1 MSFLHKT
8 ALKLLVGVATV
19 LTATVSIRA
28 IAVEQPRTPIL
39 IPNIQ
44 EPEEM
49 RVAPFPQRNTVSTP
63 TDGLLEEAIQA
74 GQAQMLSLSPY
85 EAISHFTDAIKLEG
99 RELLKSKA
107 YEGQADAYMQTREW
121 DPAIKDLTIAISLQI
136 AGSMVGNV
144 SQFRAIYPEYGA
156 ASDDEIAQ
164 KLNQTFYPDIKYEDF
179 SQRFLTGH
187 ALFPTIIASLYMK
200 RSDAYL
206 RKRDWRSALMDF
218 RRATNGFPDYA
229 EVMDRW
235 RQFDETYNTHS
246 YIDMEN
252 FDDARDESIKLSIK
266 QTHGLNDAP
275 GPYELYRFEL
285 NCSAEKIRALSWAEY
300 NASATPMKSG
310 EGGRWG
316 SIWPGTLG
324 KILADGACSNGQSG
338 AKPNEA
344 G

>member
-1 MSFLHKT
+1 MKRGPSLQ
-8 ALKLLVGVATV
+8 LLTGIAIVF
-19 LTATVSIRA
+19 TATLSNAV
-28 IAVEQPRTPIL
+28 AVEQPRTSIL

-44 EPEEM
+44 ELEEM
-49 RVAPFPQRNTVSTP
+49 RVAPFPMHNIVSTP
-63 TDGLLEEAIQA
+63 ADRTLGEAIEA
-74 GQAQMLSLSPY
+74 GQAKMQSLSPY
-85 EAISHFTDAIKLEG
+85 EAISDFTDAIKIEG
-99 RELLKSKA
+99 WELLESKA
-107 YEGQADAYMQTREW
+107 YEGRASAYMQTREW
-121 DPAIKDLTIAISLQI
+121 DRAIKDLTSAISLQI
-136 AGSMVGNV
+136 AGSVVGNV

-156 ASDDEIAQ
+156 ASDEAIAR

-179 SQRFLTGH
+179 SARFLTGSSTVI
-187 ALFPTIIASLYMK
+187 PDTVIPELYIK

-206 RKRDWRSALMDF
+206 RKGDWRSALVDF
-218 RRATNGFPDYA
+218 RRATNGFPGYA
-229 EVMDRW
+229 VGIDSW
-235 RQFDETYNTHS
+235 RQFDETFHTHS
-246 YIDMEN
+246 YVDVKN
-252 FDDARDESIKLSIK
+252 FDDADDGSLKLWIK
-266 QTHGLNDAP
+266 QGVNDAP